1 MEPSLTHA
9 EFTQNINA
17 KFQVAIDE
25 QKCVELELVQVSEVK
40 LFPQQEQFAI
50 VFRGP
55 LDMYLGQGTQLFKHE
70 QMGEFELFVVPI
82 SKDAQ
87 SVYYEAV
94 FNRLREQVAE

>member
-9 EFTQNINA
+9 EFTQNTNT
-17 KFQVAIDE
+17 KFQVPIDE
-25 QKCVELELVQVSEVK
+25 QKSVELELVQVSEVK
-40 LFPQQEQFAI
+40 LFPQQEQFTI
-50 VFRGP
+50 LFRGP
-55 LDMYLGQGTQLFKHE
+55 LDMFLGQGMQLFKHE

-94 FNRLREQVAE
+94 FNRLREQVPE

>member
-50 VFRGP
+50 VFSGP
-55 LDMYLGQGTQLFKHE
+55 LDTYLGQGTRLFKHE